1 MSDPLRYGAVRK
13 YSRSAFSSTE
23 GAPIGCV
30 KSFCSCGVINPFS
43 ASRSVN
49 AAAAST
55 DPRAAGAAIASGE
68 ITVLLPA
75 STRAGRASAAAVAKI
90 AKCRFMVSS
99 PLCVVFAS
107 LTVAS
112 PLSVASR
119 PCQRR
124 GRAPVPWERFAD
136 SRVAR
141 VRGCSRQVVGLGR
154 GEGSRSAV
162 SAVASEAL
170 AYVDALHNLARY
182 LTGNETDAE
191 DLVQETYAR
200 ALRAEHQFTPGTN
213 LKAWLFRILRNTFL
227 SLYRRRRH
235 NPTVGG
241 LDTVDADAQ
250 GAATEA
256 WLLGDIELDR
266 LRNVVAEEIE
276 TALMTLSEDARTVI
290 LLDLEGLTEVEVADV
305 VGCAVGT
312 VKSRLARARAA
323 LRQQLKDYA
332 R

>member
-1 MSDPLRYGAVRK
+1 
-13 YSRSAFSSTE
+13 
-23 GAPIGCV
+23 
-30 KSFCSCGVINPFS
+30 
-43 ASRSVN
+43 
-49 AAAAST
+49 
-55 DPRAAGAAIASGE
+55 
-68 ITVLLPA
+68 
-75 STRAGRASAAAVAKI
+75 ASAAAVAKI

-107 LTVAS
+107 LAVAS
-112 PLSVASR
+112 PPSVASR

-124 GRAPVPWERFAD
+124 GRAPVPSERFAD

-213 LKAWLFRILRNTFL
+213 LKAWLFRILRNTFV
-227 SLYRRRRH
+227 SSYRRRR
-235 NPTVGG
+235 NDPTVGG
-241 LDTVDADAQ
+241 LDTV
-250 GAATEA
+250 AAETEA
-256 WLLGDIELDR
+256 PAPSDWLLGDVELDR
-266 LRNVVAEEIE
+266 LRKVVADEIE
-276 TALMTLSEDARTVI
+276 AALMTLSEESRTVI

-312 VKSRLARARAA
+312 VKS
-323 LRQQLKDYA
+323 
-332 R
+332 

>member
-23 GAPIGCV
+23 DAPIGCV
-30 KSFCSCGVINPFS
+30 KSFCSCGVINPLS

-49 AAAAST
+49 AAAST
-55 DPRAAGAAIASGE
+55 DPRAAGAAIASAE
-68 ITVLLPA
+68 ITALLPA

-136 SRVAR
+136 SRVAG

-182 LTGNETDAE
+182 LTGDPSDAE

-200 ALRAEHQFTPGTN
+200 ALRAAGQFTPGTN

-227 SLYRRRRH
+227 SDARRRKA
-235 NPTVGG
+235 NPVLGG
-241 LDTVDADAQ
+241 LDTVIPSAQDA
-250 GAATEA
+250 GGTA
-256 WLLGDIELDR
+256 WLRDDVELDR
-266 LRNVVAEEIE
+266 LRRLVAAEIE
-276 TALMTLSEDARTVI
+276 AALLRLSEDARTVS
-290 LLDLEGLTEVEVADV
+290 LLDL
-305 VGCAVGT
+305 
-312 VKSRLARARAA
+312 
-323 LRQQLKDYA
+323 
-332 R
+332 

>member
-49 AAAAST
+49 AAAST

-68 ITVLLPA
+68 ITALLPA
-75 STRAGRASAAAVAKI
+75 STRAGSASAAAVAKI

-99 PLCVVFAS
+99 PLCVGFAS

-182 LTGNETDAE
+182 LTGNETE
-191 DLVQETYAR
+191 
-200 ALRAEHQFTPGTN
+200 
-213 LKAWLFRILRNTFL
+213 
-227 SLYRRRRH
+227 
-235 NPTVGG
+235 
-241 LDTVDADAQ
+241 
-250 GAATEA
+250 
-256 WLLGDIELDR
+256 
-266 LRNVVAEEIE
+266 
-276 TALMTLSEDARTVI
+276 
-290 LLDLEGLTEVEVADV
+290 ADV